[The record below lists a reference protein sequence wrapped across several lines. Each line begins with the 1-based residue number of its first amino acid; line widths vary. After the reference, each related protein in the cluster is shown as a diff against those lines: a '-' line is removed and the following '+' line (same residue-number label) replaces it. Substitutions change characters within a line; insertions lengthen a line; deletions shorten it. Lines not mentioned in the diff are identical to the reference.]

1 MLADP
6 GFLVAELVEP
16 AQDLQ
21 IPVVALFQS
30 ALRRMRGHREISKF
44 HGKISSRV
52 CFWARLV
59 RASESTRLGCGRM
72 MTAAAHECEKP
83 RRGNP
88 CPARAIRGYRV
99 PKLVLPNSA

>member
-1 MLADP
+1 MRFPGCGVMLADP
-6 GFLVAELVEP
+6 GFLVAEFVEP

-59 RASESTRLGCGRM
+59 RARESTRLGCGRM
-72 MTAAAHECEKP
+72 MTAATRDAP
-83 RRGNP
+83 RQSATANRTSLCRGRT
-88 CPARAIRGYRV
+88 ART
-99 PKLVLPNSA
+99 